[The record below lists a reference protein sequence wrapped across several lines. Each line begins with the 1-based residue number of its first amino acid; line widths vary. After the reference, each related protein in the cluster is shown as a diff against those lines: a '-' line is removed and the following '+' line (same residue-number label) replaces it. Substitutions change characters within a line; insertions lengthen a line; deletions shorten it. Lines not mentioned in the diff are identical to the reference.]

1 MTDEFG
7 FEGHVRGLWRK
18 LLLGLLLAVLVYS
31 SLTFA
36 ADWGALR
43 SSLSELRWAYVPIV
57 IGLASLNY
65 IIRFGKWHFFLR
77 HLGFRIP
84 VGTNLVLFLA
94 GLFMSVTPGKM
105 GEVLKSYLLKR
116 TDRTPMSKSAP
127 VVFAERLTDLV
138 ALLVLAVLGG
148 YALSGARIYLVAG
161 TILVVA
167 VIAAVSIEPL
177 HRYLC
182 SAVSRIRRL
191 QRFATKAEQSLCSAR
206 SLVGPK
212 PLVLS
217 CTMSI
222 PAWFCECVGFWIILR
237 AFGISRL
244 DLAQA
249 TGIYALAAVVGAL
262 SMLPGGLGATELTL
276 TGLLS
281 AAGVA
286 KGQAVAATLV
296 VRLATLWYAVLI
308 GAIFLAL
315 FRVLERHAAN
325 VQVPIGEVKILD

>member
-1 MTDEFG
+1 MADESG
-7 FEGHVRGLWRK
+7 LDGQLRGVWRK
-18 LLLGLLLAVLVYS
+18 LLFGVLLAVLVYS
-31 SLTFA
+31 GLTFA
-36 ADWGALR
+36 ADWGAFKTA
-43 SSLSELRWAYVPIV
+43 LSGLRWAYVPIV

-77 HLGFRIP
+77 HLRFQVPLGI
-84 VGTNLVLFLA
+84 NLILFLA

-116 TDRTPMSKSAP
+116 TDGTPMSKSAP

-148 YALSGARIYLVAG
+148 YALSGAGTYLVAG
-161 TILVVA
+161 TIVVIA

-182 SAVSRIRRL
+182 SVMGRIGRL
-191 QRFATKAEQSLCSAR
+191 EKFASKAEQSLCSAR
-206 SLVGPK
+206 ALVGPK
-212 PLVLS
+212 PLVLAS
-217 CTMSI
+217 AISI
-222 PAWFCECVGFWIILR
+222 PAWFCECVGFWVILR
-237 AFGISRL
+237 AFDIPKL

-296 VRLATLWYAVLI
+296 VRLATLWYAVVI

-315 FRVLERHAAN
+315 FRLIDRHSAN
-325 VQVPIGEVKILD
+325 VRVPLGEVKIID